1 MYSSVMKSHTYD
13 SVAEV
18 AAGLLE
24 AAMNNQGICWYHSN
38 VLDATNCLLSR
49 EMELTK

>member
-13 SVAEV
+13 SVTEV

-38 VLDATNCLLSR
+38 VLDATNCLLPR

>member
-1 MYSSVMKSHTYD
+1 MYSSLVKSNTYD

-24 AAMNNQGICWYHSN
+24 AAMNNQGT
-38 VLDATNCLLSR
+38 VGAG
-49 EMELTK
+49 LTL

>member
-1 MYSSVMKSHTYD
+1 MKSHIYD

-24 AAMNNQGICWYHSN
+24 AAMNNQGICWYQSN
-38 VLDATNCLLSR
+38 VLDAAKCPLAR
-49 EMELTK
+49 EVELTK